1 MTHKIT
7 QAALLGGLFLL
18 ASTAARAQGLE
29 IGDMTMDDG
38 LSQKVLQIIA
48 TVTAI
53 TLVPATLMMVTCFPF
68 MLTVLV
74 VVRSGLGLQ
83 QSPPNILLITIALFL
98 TYFVMEPVFLEVWNT
113 SVKPL
118 NAGQI
123 SIESAY
129 QLAQAPFRTFMTPRI
144 DPDAFVQLA
153 ETRGLTPEGLTP
165 ENAPFSLIVPTFILS
180 ELTLAFQVGFM
191 VYLPFLVIDLIVSA
205 ILMSMGMMMVPP
217 SVVSLPFKL
226 GFFVVS
232 DGWSLLAGGL
242 VTGYM
247 G

>member
-1 MTHKIT
+1 MTLNVRAVSLGILIT
-7 QAALLGGLFLL
+7 VT
-18 ASTAARAQGLE
+18 ASVANAQGLQ
-29 IGDMTMDDG
+29 IGDMTLDDD
-38 LSQKVLQIIA
+38 LSQRVLQIIA

-53 TLVPATLMMVTCFPF
+53 SLVPATLMMVTCFPY

-83 QSPPNILLITIALFL
+83 QSPPNMLLITIALFL
-98 TYFVMEPVFLEVWNT
+98 TYFVMEPVLMEVWEGAI
-113 SVKPL
+113 KPL
-118 NAGQI
+118 NSGVI
-123 SIESAY
+123 SIEQAY
-129 QLAQAPFRTFMTPRI
+129 ERSQGPFRGFMEPRI
-144 DPDAFVQLA
+144 EIDSLYRLA
-153 ETRGLTPEGLTP
+153 EIRNIDTAGLTVQT
-165 ENAPFSLIVPTFILS
+165 APFSLLVPTFILT
-180 ELTLAFQVGFM
+180 ELTLAFQVGFV
-191 VYLPFLVIDLIVSA
+191 VYLPFLIIDLIVSA

>member
-1 MTHKIT
+1 MKRNLI
-7 QAALLGGLFLL
+7 ALLL
-18 ASTAARAQGLE
+18 AASVFGIGTAAHAQGVD
-29 IGDMTMDDG
+29 IGGMTMDDG
-38 LSQKVLQIIA
+38 LSQRVIQVIA
-48 TVTAI
+48 SVTAI
-53 TLVPATLMMVTCFPF
+53 TLVPAGMMMVTCFPF

-98 TYFVMEPVFLEVWNT
+98 TYFVMEPVFLDIWENAL
-113 SVKPL
+113 KPL

-123 SIESAY
+123 NIELAY
-129 QLAQAPFRTFMTPRI
+129 ERTQGPLRGFITPRI
-144 DPDAFVQLA
+144 DVEGLYRLA
-153 ETRGLTPEGLTP
+153 ETRGMNTADLTL
-165 ENAPFSLIVPTFILS
+165 ENAPFSLLVPSFILS
-180 ELTLAFQVGFM
+180 ELTLAFQVGFV
-191 VYLPFLVIDLIVSA
+191 VYLPFLIIDLIVSA

-232 DGWSLLAGGL
+232 NGWSLLAEGL

>member
-1 MTHKIT
+1 MMLN
-7 QAALLGGLFLL
+7 ARSVCLGLLI
-18 ASTAARAQGLE
+18 ATAASGAHAQGLQ
-29 IGDMTMDDG
+29 IGDMVLDDD
-38 LSQKVLQIIA
+38 LSQRVLQIIA

-53 TLVPATLMMVTCFPF
+53 SLVPATLMMVTCFPY

-83 QSPPNILLITIALFL
+83 QSPPNMLLITIALFL
-98 TYFVMEPVFLEVWNT
+98 TYFVMEPVLMDVWNGAI
-113 SVKPL
+113 KPL
-118 NAGQI
+118 NLGAI
-123 SIESAY
+123 SIEEAY
-129 QLAQAPFRTFMTPRI
+129 TRSQGPFRTFMEPRI
-144 DPDAFVQLA
+144 ELDSLYRLA
-153 ETRGLTPEGLTP
+153 EIRSMATSDLTVQ
-165 ENAPFSLIVPTFILS
+165 NAPFSLLVPTFILS
-180 ELTLAFQVGFM
+180 ELTLAFQVGFV
-191 VYLPFLVIDLIVSA
+191 VYLPFLIIDLIVSA